1 MDARGVGQA
10 QALQDN
16 VLGYNARSQLTD
28 ITSSVPGADYRIHYD
43 YDAFGNRKKVTTGF
57 TNDIGDKKA
66 IEVNYEYDAM
76 DRMTKVSGNVNTTY
90 HAPVYTSTY
99 LPKEK
104 PGMTYEDIAPDV
116 IVTWTSFDNKPIE
129 AHTITYDWAGNRA
142 IDNGETYGYDALG
155 RLSTISTSA
164 GQTGYRYYDSASRV
178 IESRDGADVQ
188 LNDYDAGGRLV
199 VQRMQGQS
207 DRVQRSLVKY
217 NYHNELGYLASY
229 TAQGASGAKLQTATN
244 TVDVLRD
251 TRLTSLTKVQNDG
264 ETAYKTSEMQY
275 NLAGAMTAVT
285 ARNYKDGVATVDNA
299 NSRSMIGDYAGHVL
313 EKTQNGLRTHTLM
326 ADDEMIGYS
335 SAAYESFSSVH
346 EGLSA
351 ASNADVGVYVVQAAT
366 ETLTSIAKSVWGDE
380 RLWYLIA
387 DANGLTMANGTLT
400 VGQSLKIPAKAGAT
414 YNGAGTF
421 KPYDAGAIV
430 GSTTPE
436 MALPVPQ
443 QSRGGCGG
451 LGQLVM
457 VVVAVVATIYTAG
470 AAAGM
475 LGASGGA
482 WSAGLAVM
490 QGAATGTIGTM
501 GTVAAGAIGG
511 AAGSIASQAV
521 GMAIGAQDSFNWKGV
536 ALSAVG
542 GGVSAGVA
550 SASAGT
556 ALGAKDIAG
565 AIGRAALS
573 NTISQGVGIVTG
585 LQNGFSWRSVAAS
598 AAGAAAGYRS
608 AQALQDFD
616 MQDLFKQTATGMAAG
631 ATTAIARGGKFDIV
645 RVATDAFGNALG
657 NSLAYQG
664 SSSREQKFAAM
675 DKQVDEAMANGLG
688 DGERLVANTLT
699 DTRSRSLLDKL
710 RAEEMARITSG
721 AREEKLTWDSNDGGY
736 IDADGRLHVV
746 VNGVNPPVERPDDLI
761 EAAGGLA
768 IETPLAIASGAAAAV
783 VSPLYGLYT
792 DIASGI
798 FHSGGHPTWRRG
810 GIAARAAHDVQAS
823 NGHCS
828 IRTRKSR

>member
-1 MDARGVGQA
+1 MFSAVGGSLFLSRRLPADTGQRTRHLALDDDRVEHRLGHFLFFRPQRRDRLEAQFQVVVRFALAFLEQQKVGTCVQGQGELLQRLGRRLCATGLVALYLLDMDARGVGQA

-229 TAQGASGAKLQTATN
+229 TAQGASGAKLQTTTN

-351 ASNADVGVYVVQAAT
+351 ASNADVGVYVVQSAT
-366 ETLTSIAKSVWGDE
+366 DTLTSIAKSVWGDE
-380 RLWYLIA
+380 RL
-387 DANGLTMANGTLT
+387 
-400 VGQSLKIPAKAGAT
+400 
-414 YNGAGTF
+414 
-421 KPYDAGAIV
+421 
-430 GSTTPE
+430 
-436 MALPVPQ
+436 
-443 QSRGGCGG
+443 
-451 LGQLVM
+451 
-457 VVVAVVATIYTAG
+457 
-470 AAAGM
+470 
-475 LGASGGA
+475 
-482 WSAGLAVM
+482 
-490 QGAATGTIGTM
+490 
-501 GTVAAGAIGG
+501 
-511 AAGSIASQAV
+511 
-521 GMAIGAQDSFNWKGV
+521 
-536 ALSAVG
+536 
-542 GGVSAGVA
+542 
-550 SASAGT
+550 
-556 ALGAKDIAG
+556 
-565 AIGRAALS
+565 
-573 NTISQGVGIVTG
+573 
-585 LQNGFSWRSVAAS
+585 
-598 AAGAAAGYRS
+598 
-608 AQALQDFD
+608 
-616 MQDLFKQTATGMAAG
+616 
-631 ATTAIARGGKFDIV
+631 
-645 RVATDAFGNALG
+645 
-657 NSLAYQG
+657 
-664 SSSREQKFAAM
+664 
-675 DKQVDEAMANGLG
+675 
-688 DGERLVANTLT
+688 
-699 DTRSRSLLDKL
+699 
-710 RAEEMARITSG
+710 
-721 AREEKLTWDSNDGGY
+721 
-736 IDADGRLHVV
+736 
-746 VNGVNPPVERPDDLI
+746 
-761 EAAGGLA
+761 
-768 IETPLAIASGAAAAV
+768 
-783 VSPLYGLYT
+783 
-792 DIASGI
+792 
-798 FHSGGHPTWRRG
+798 
-810 GIAARAAHDVQAS
+810 
-823 NGHCS
+823 
-828 IRTRKSR
+828 

>member
-229 TAQGASGAKLQTATN
+229 TAQGASGAKLQTTTN

-351 ASNADVGVYVVQAAT
+351 ASNADVGVYVVQSAT
-366 ETLTSIAKSVWGDE
+366 DTLTSIAKSVWGDE
-380 RLWYLIA
+380 RL
-387 DANGLTMANGTLT
+387 
-400 VGQSLKIPAKAGAT
+400 
-414 YNGAGTF
+414 
-421 KPYDAGAIV
+421 
-430 GSTTPE
+430 
-436 MALPVPQ
+436 
-443 QSRGGCGG
+443 
-451 LGQLVM
+451 
-457 VVVAVVATIYTAG
+457 
-470 AAAGM
+470 
-475 LGASGGA
+475 
-482 WSAGLAVM
+482 
-490 QGAATGTIGTM
+490 
-501 GTVAAGAIGG
+501 
-511 AAGSIASQAV
+511 
-521 GMAIGAQDSFNWKGV
+521 
-536 ALSAVG
+536 
-542 GGVSAGVA
+542 
-550 SASAGT
+550 
-556 ALGAKDIAG
+556 
-565 AIGRAALS
+565 
-573 NTISQGVGIVTG
+573 
-585 LQNGFSWRSVAAS
+585 
-598 AAGAAAGYRS
+598 
-608 AQALQDFD
+608 
-616 MQDLFKQTATGMAAG
+616 
-631 ATTAIARGGKFDIV
+631 
-645 RVATDAFGNALG
+645 
-657 NSLAYQG
+657 
-664 SSSREQKFAAM
+664 
-675 DKQVDEAMANGLG
+675 
-688 DGERLVANTLT
+688 
-699 DTRSRSLLDKL
+699 
-710 RAEEMARITSG
+710 
-721 AREEKLTWDSNDGGY
+721 
-736 IDADGRLHVV
+736 
-746 VNGVNPPVERPDDLI
+746 
-761 EAAGGLA
+761 
-768 IETPLAIASGAAAAV
+768 
-783 VSPLYGLYT
+783 
-792 DIASGI
+792 
-798 FHSGGHPTWRRG
+798 
-810 GIAARAAHDVQAS
+810 
-823 NGHCS
+823 
-828 IRTRKSR
+828 